1 MPQPRTRNSLLRSGR
16 ANAESPSAFPAAPR
30 RGSGVRAAASR
41 LLTAALSL
49 TAATALALPAAAQQ
63 DAAKPITLEL
73 NRLEPKPDLQPPGC
87 RAWLLMRNPGD
98 TALDPLRL
106 DLILFGKDGVIARRL
121 ALDVGPLPA
130 SKTLARIFDLSGLPC
145 DGITGVLLNDLLAC
159 GPEPEGRSACLPR
172 IATSSRVPGVGFDK

>member
-1 MPQPRTRNSLLRSGR
+1 MPQPPIRNSFLRSGR
-16 ANAESPSAFPAAPR
+16 ARAKRLSAFPAVPR

-49 TAATALALPAAAQQ
+49 TAAAALALPAAAQQ
-63 DAAKPITLEL
+63 DTPRPISLEL
-73 NRLEPKPDLQPPGC
+73 NRLEPKPDPQPAGC

-172 IATSSRVPGVGFDK
+172 IATSSRVQGVSFDK